1 MGTNY
6 YWLTNG
12 VCQDN
17 GWRTA
22 WGLKYYTDNSGHA
35 VQGWQNIG
43 GKSYYFGDNS
53 TFFLR

>member
-1 MGTNY
+1 M
-6 YWLTNG
+6 TNG

-43 GKSYYFGDNS
+43 GKSYYSGDNS